1 MNQFICSSCNPNINQ
16 DNQELFFC
24 KSCLSKIKLYSRSY
38 CKKLHH
44 NLDNHVLNTLKY
56 VIIKNIKYYLSTD
69 LDYLIKNLKKIRTKI
84 LQDEL
89 NKYKL
94 EFNNYGDSYLYI
106 NYGHPS
112 IDHIIKQE
120 IIKNNIK
127 TKRKLELSK
136 YLSKINLTLDESLD
150 ACYDYINNIGSKNI
164 AETVR
169 AIEIE
174 HFLKYKTDYLSIK
187 NIYQDEVAKDIA
199 IKNYFLN
206 LKNYNNHNHNQDSKI
221 KNFISEDFTVSFE

>member
-1 MNQFICSSCNPNINQ
+1 MNQFICSSCNPDLDFNQ

-44 NLDNHVLNTLKY
+44 NLDNYCLNRLKY
-56 VIIKNIKYYLSTD
+56 VIVKNIKYYLSTD
-69 LDYLIKNLKKIRTKI
+69 LDYLIKNLKQIRKEI

-89 NKYKL
+89 KKYKL

-106 NYGHPS
+106 HYGQPS
-112 IDHIIKQE
+112 IDY
-120 IIKNNIK
+120 IIKNELKKNNEK
-127 TKRKLELSK
+127 TERKIRLSK
-136 YLSKINLTLDESLD
+136 YLSEINLPLDESLD

-164 AETVR
+164 KETVR

-174 HFLKYKTDYLSIK
+174 YFLKYKTDYLNIK
-187 NIYQDEVAKDIA
+187 NIYQDDIAKDIA
-199 IKNYFLN
+199 IKKYFIN
-206 LKNYNNHNHNQDSKI
+206 LQNNYNNQDCKI